1 MQDTQQVVD
10 IYARLSL
17 DKRGTGENVD
27 EQIRNSVTYIQSAGW
42 MVGEVYRDD
51 SVSATSGKTR
61 DGWEALKTARTP
73 GHPHIGR
80 PVAVRHLDRLVRSAR
95 DLEDF
100 LDLECNILSQNIGEL
115 RLDTATGRLMARQLV
130 SYAAF
135 EGEIRRERQQQAF
148 QKIIQDGRH
157 WWANRPFGYER
168 DGTLR
173 EHEAALIK
181 DAYAQVIQGVTVT
194 AIARQWAEA
203 IPPRRAKEWSGPLVR
218 SVLVNPRNAAIR
230 THNGRETGPGKWE
243 AIVDEGTFRAAHSIL
258 TRRQG
263 RSDGGH
269 KVTTELSKIAEC
281 ATCGAGLK
289 FNIRKGASYI
299 CHAGHVVAPAEWL
312 ESVVFQEMMAT
323 IPHLVTTPT
332 NPQAELAIQVE
343 MESVERRLLEAAD
356 LFAKGSITAQQL
368 EALSAALRSD
378 LTALQDQ
385 LATLISKRPVEALE
399 GDLETLAERYS
410 GLPLA
415 QRRAIIQRTF
425 DRIVVKGR
433 GRGNRALKRDLV
445 TFHPKAGN

>member
-1 MQDTQQVVD
+1 M
-10 IYARLSL
+10 Y
-17 DKRGTGENVD
+17 
-27 EQIRNSVTYIQSAGW
+27 
-42 MVGEVYRDD
+42 
-51 SVSATSGKTR
+51 
-61 DGWEALKTARTP
+61 
-73 GHPHIGR
+73 
-80 PVAVRHLDRLVRSAR
+80 
-95 DLEDF
+95 
-100 LDLECNILSQNIGEL
+100 
-115 RLDTATGRLMARQLV
+115 
-130 SYAAF
+130 
-135 EGEIRRERQQQAF
+135 
-148 QKIIQDGRH
+148 
-157 WWANRPFGYER
+157 
-168 DGTLR
+168 
-173 EHEAALIK
+173 
-181 DAYAQVIQGVTVT
+181 
-194 AIARQWAEA
+194 
-203 IPPRRAKEWSGPLVR
+203 
-218 SVLVNPRNAAIR
+218 
-230 THNGRETGPGKWE
+230 
-243 AIVDEGTFRAAHSIL
+243 
-258 TRRQG
+258 
-263 RSDGGH
+263 
-269 KVTTELSKIAEC
+269 
-281 ATCGAGLK
+281 
-289 FNIRKGASYI
+289 
-299 CHAGHVVAPAEWL
+299 VVAPAEWL